1 MKQMKINHQSQ
12 AIELS
17 KSFASK
23 ASKYGSEE
31 YRILT
36 AAQKDFP
43 SYKTIITASAKRK
56 TKDSYKGLSYEY
68 MERYINAYEPEETRA
83 EVLAKLKEMKFISQC
98 HSVAHRYPVIK
109 KWFLDKYPNVK
120 NCGLPDTEIDT
131 ADEIAPEVYT
141 ELAKL
146 SKTSG
151 KVTRFQDPAL
161 EEQAV

>member
-23 ASKYGSEE
+23 ASKYGSDE

-68 MERYINAYEPEETRA
+68 MEQYIKKQENHEEKLTA
-83 EVLAKLKEMKFISQC
+83 FYTLIAKNIDKETANP
-98 HSVAHRYPVIK
+98 AHYTTVK
-109 KWFLDKYPNVK
+109 KWFLKEFPEIKDFQNKRDELIREAKESNVIPLK
-120 NCGLPDTEIDT
+120 
-131 ADEIAPEVYT
+131 
-141 ELAKL
+141 
-146 SKTSG
+146 
-151 KVTRFQDPAL
+151 KVANM
-161 EEQAV
+161 